1 MHSPSPLIRPLLI
14 LAALAA
20 LVVAASGCGTT
31 NADTNRG
38 RVLFIQKCGICHTMA
53 QAGTTA
59 QIGPDLDDAFAS
71 AREIGQNGDTVEGI
85 VSAQIESPRPVNGNP
100 AISMPPDIV
109 SGQDLDDVSAY
120 VAQYAGVPGAAPP
133 TVPGGPGAQVF
144 ANNGCGGCH
153 TLAAAKS
160 GGVTGPNLDEV
171 LPGHERG
178 DGPRVDR
185 RPQQRRRLGLPAER
199 DAPGLRAGSD
209 RERTRTTSSG
219 TCSKKPPAANL
230 RPPAPSP
237 KAELGAAAG
246 RCDDPLTMR
255 QRLRDRLEISPGRY
269 AQVTAV
275 ALAALALI
283 VLTGAAVRL
292 TGSGLGCPDW
302 PKCYGGTTPP
312 LESHAVIEYGNR
324 LLTGFVGFAV
334 IAASV
339 LAFFR
344 RPYRWHLA
352 LFGALLPLGVVGQA
366 ILGALVVKY
375 HLAPGLVMSH
385 FILSMMLLDA
395 AFALAWCSRYEPWER
410 RRSSDRLGVWSVR
423 ALIPLGQLTILAG
436 TIATASGPHA
446 GAHEGQLVHRF
457 TFEGAKTLEWVVQ
470 RHATLATVY
479 GLAAIAVWFL
489 LRRPGGDRRA
499 VKPLAVVLGLL
510 ALQGAIGGL
519 QWALELPSEMVWV
532 HVAIATL
539 NWLAMLWT
547 VAAAG
552 RLEPSGQPLG
562 ASGRGAEGRASAPAG
577 AL

>member
-1 MHSPSPLIRPLLI
+1 MRDRL
-14 LAALAA
+14 
-20 LVVAASGCGTT
+20 
-31 NADTNRG
+31 
-38 RVLFIQKCGICHTMA
+38 
-53 QAGTTA
+53 
-59 QIGPDLDDAFAS
+59 
-71 AREIGQNGDTVEGI
+71 
-85 VSAQIESPRPVNGNP
+85 
-100 AISMPPDIV
+100 
-109 SGQDLDDVSAY
+109 
-120 VAQYAGVPGAAPP
+120 
-133 TVPGGPGAQVF
+133 
-144 ANNGCGGCH
+144 
-153 TLAAAKS
+153 KS
-160 GGVTGPNLDEV
+160 
-171 LPGHERG
+171 
-178 DGPRVDR
+178 
-185 RPQQRRRLGLPAER
+185 
-199 DAPGLRAGSD
+199 
-209 RERTRTTSSG
+209 
-219 TCSKKPPAANL
+219 
-230 RPPAPSP
+230 
-237 KAELGAAAG
+237 
-246 RCDDPLTMR
+246 
-255 QRLRDRLEISPGRY
+255 RLEISPARY
-269 AQVTAV
+269 AQVTLV

-339 LAFFR
+339 LAWFR

-410 RRSSDRLGVWSVR
+410 RRSRDRLSVWAVR

-457 TFEGAKTLEWVVQ
+457 DFEGTGTLEWVVQ
-470 RHATLATVY
+470 RHAVIAALY
-479 GLAAIAVWFL
+479 GVAAIGVWFL
-489 LRRPGGDRRA
+489 LRRPGADRRA
-499 VKPLAVVLGLL
+499 LQPLTLVIGLL
-510 ALQGAIGGL
+510 ALQGAIGGV
-519 QWALELPSEMVWV
+519 QWALELPAGMVWV
-532 HVAIATL
+532 HVAVATG

-552 RLEPSGQPLG
+552 RLQPRREDSP
-562 ASGRGAEGRASAPAG
+562 ARAEDAERPVPAAAG
-577 AL
+577 PA